1 MHYYLLAYKATNL
14 AQDSFIEGVLFF
26 KEKQKQNIRTII
38 ENNNHILFRNMR
50 NLTGRDDDSA
60 FEHVRIFKEVV
71 PVHQSYSATY
81 SDSADQYDVSI
92 SFGEIKRPMPI
103 LVIIGSRE
111 APTLEDS
118 VNRLGAI
125 TLDNAERV
133 PLVYGLSV
141 AGLSDT
147 LLSIDNHISAS
158 IESPEIL
165 ITLSCENEIGTV
177 DQSSCIFLN

>member
-38 ENNNHILFRNMR
+38 ESSSHILFNNLRNF
-50 NLTGRDDDSA
+50 TGRDDDSA
-60 FEHVRIFKEVV
+60 IEHVKMFKDLV

-92 SFGEIKRPMPI
+92 SFGEIRRSFPF
-103 LVIIGSRE
+103 LAIIGSRE
-111 APTLEDS
+111 ASTLEDT
-118 VNRLGAI
+118 VNRLGLV
-125 TLDNAERV
+125 TLEHAEHV
-133 PLVYGLSV
+133 PLVYGLAV
-141 AGLSDT
+141 TGLSDT

-158 IESPEIL
+158 IESPEIF
-165 ITLSCENEIGTV
+165 ITLSCENEIGTI